1 MKVADDLESQ
11 LEARGVDVIVDDR
24 ADRPGVKF
32 KDADLIGFTVRVVV
46 GKKGLEKGGV
56 EIKRRADDKSLMK
69 IVPPA
74 EAVDAVVAALA
85 VAEERGLP
93 LEDTMRLA
101 VAAGTANVMCSGTQ
115 AAEYSVVEEL
125 MPQVTM
131 KEL

>member
-1 MKVADDLESQ
+1 M
-11 LEARGVDVIVDDR
+11 
-24 ADRPGVKF
+24 
-32 KDADLIGFTVRVVV
+32 
-46 GKKGLEKGGV
+46 
-56 EIKRRADDKSLMK
+56 
-69 IVPPA
+69 
-74 EAVDAVVAALA
+74 AALA